1 MLNQHEPRT
10 LIKSRLILQSLKGGQ
25 EFPKYQVFDRV
36 LQQIWEGV
44 KQEAIVGGKTTY
56 VYNYNRFLQQNYNLN
71 DLAKFNMYRLDLV
84 TILEK
89 EYPDCKIQYVE
100 TVGYG
105 GEIIQRIIVI
115 DWS

>member
-1 MLNQHEPRT
+1 MSYAPRT
-10 LIKSRLILQSLKGGQ
+10 LIKSRGVLQSLKGGD
-25 EFPKYQVFDRV
+25 ELKKYEAFDRI
-36 LQQIWEGV
+36 LQLIWMDV
-44 KQEAIVGGKTTY
+44 KQQAIGGRTTY
-56 VYNYNRFLQQNYNLN
+56 IYDYDRFIRDNREFRNLE
-71 DLAKFNMYRLDLV
+71 KFNMFRLDLV

>member
-1 MLNQHEPRT
+1 
-10 LIKSRLILQSLKGGQ
+10 
-25 EFPKYQVFDRV
+25 
-36 LQQIWEGV
+36 
-44 KQEAIVGGKTTY
+44 
-56 VYNYNRFLQQNYNLN
+56 
-71 DLAKFNMYRLDLV
+71 MYRLDLV